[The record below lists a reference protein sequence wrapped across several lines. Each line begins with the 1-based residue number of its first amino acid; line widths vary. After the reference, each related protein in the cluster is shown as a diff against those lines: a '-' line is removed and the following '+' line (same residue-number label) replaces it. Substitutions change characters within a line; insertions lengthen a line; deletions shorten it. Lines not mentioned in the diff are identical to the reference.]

1 MINLDFT
8 QLKDIP
14 AWVILAGIAVYL
26 IKANEGDKKFYRGEA
41 KEDKKNFLSALKALS
56 ADHKETK
63 QDIKDLKEDVRRIS
77 DRIK

>member
-1 MINLDFT
+1 MDFS
-8 QLKDIP
+8 QLKDLP

-26 IKANEGDKKFYRGEA
+26 IKSNESDKKFYRDES
-41 KEDKKNFLSALKALS
+41 KNDKKNFLESLKTLS
-56 ADHKETK
+56 TDHKETK